1 MKKTLFLIITITVL
15 FFLNLLLGS
24 VHIDINNVLAVLL
37 GDSKDQIITFIVIQS
52 RLPQALTALLVGASL
67 SLAGLLL
74 QTAFHNPL
82 AGPSVLGISGGASL
96 GVAIVTLGSSF
107 IDLPFLGSPFS
118 IITAALIGSML
129 VTMLL
134 LFLNSLLRNNL
145 VLLITGLL
153 IGYLI
158 SSLSTILNVFA
169 SPESLR
175 GYVLWGMGDFSSVSL
190 DILPALASPLII
202 LILLGV
208 LMIKPLNA
216 IMLGDQYAENLG
228 INIKATRNIL
238 LFIVGGITALTTAYC
253 GPIAFIG
260 LSVPHIARMI
270 VRTDNFISLMPMTI
284 FTGAA
289 VALVCNLASTM
300 PDNTVLPINAV
311 TPLIGV
317 PVILYVVIQ
326 SRKL

>member
-24 VHIDINNVLAVLL
+24 VHIDFNNVLAVLM
-37 GDSKDQIITFIVIQS
+37 GDSKDQIITFIVMQS

-96 GVAIVTLGSSF
+96 GVAIVTLGASF

-190 DILPALASPLII
+190 DRLPALASPLII
-202 LILLGV
+202 LILLGI

-216 IMLGDQYAENLG
+216 IMLGDQYAANLG
-228 INIKATRNIL
+228 INIKATHNIL

-270 VRTDNFISLMPMTI
+270 VRTDNFMSLMPMTI

-289 VALVCNLASTM
+289 AALVCNLASTI

-326 SRKL
+326 SRKF